1 MAAILSICAASMAMN
16 NQFISAEEET
26 STELT
31 IYEGVKVGEVE
42 IGGMTKDEA
51 ETAVNSYITNI
62 LNTKI
67 TLSLDGSDDKKI
79 ELTAGDLGLSWSNQS
94 ILEEAVNLGKSG
106 NVIKRYKVK
115 KDIANSQ
122 VSYEMEFQI
131 NTQKIKQVLEEQK
144 GNFEGEVINASITK
158 TGNGFEITES
168 QSGITINVEESI
180 NKIKQSILEDW
191 NKQGELQISLVSQEL
206 QPTIKKEDLQTIQ
219 SDPMASFTTSYTSS
233 GSSRSA
239 NIDVAVQKINGSL
252 LMPGEQFSCLE
263 HMVPFTKE
271 NGYYPA
277 GSYMGGKLVDSY
289 GGGVC
294 QVSTT
299 LYNTVLLAELEVVQ
313 RNNHGLTVG
322 SVQLSS
328 DAAIAE
334 SSGMD
339 FIFRNNTEY
348 PIYIEGYTNNKKVTF
363 QIYGNDQRPANR
375 KIEYKNKI
383 IEVLSPPADVITK
396 DSSLPEGT
404 RRVTQSSHTGYRAEL
419 YKYVYVDGVQQSV
432 EKVNSSYYAP
442 APNYVTVGGSG
453 VVQETEKQ
461 PETDSN
467 GTPIETV
474 PTNAPVDGTQNEGEG
489 NQETTNTSS
498 EETQPQS
505 PTEITS
511 VEETQPQ
518 SPTEITTSEET
529 QAQSPTEI
537 TTPEETQP
545 QSSAEMPTETT
556 IQPETQNVE
565 PQTTIESEEVATFII
580 PETQIIPET
589 DLSAN

>member
-1 MAAILSICAASMAMN
+1 M
-16 NQFISAEEET
+16 
-26 STELT
+26 
-31 IYEGVKVGEVE
+31 
-42 IGGMTKDEA
+42 
-51 ETAVNSYITNI
+51 
-62 LNTKI
+62 
-67 TLSLDGSDDKKI
+67 
-79 ELTAGDLGLSWSNQS
+79 
-94 ILEEAVNLGKSG
+94 
-106 NVIKRYKVK
+106 
-115 KDIANSQ
+115 
-122 VSYEMEFQI
+122 
-131 NTQKIKQVLEEQK
+131 
-144 GNFEGEVINASITK
+144 
-158 TGNGFEITES
+158 
-168 QSGITINVEESI
+168 
-180 NKIKQSILEDW
+180 
-191 NKQGELQISLVSQEL
+191 
-206 QPTIKKEDLQTIQ
+206 
-219 SDPMASFTTSYTSS
+219 
-233 GSSRSA
+233 
-239 NIDVAVQKINGSL
+239 
-252 LMPGEQFSCLE
+252 
-263 HMVPFTKE
+263 
-271 NGYYPA
+271 
-277 GSYMGGKLVDSY
+277 
-289 GGGVC
+289 
-294 QVSTT
+294 
-299 LYNTVLLAELEVVQ
+299 
-313 RNNHGLTVG
+313 
-322 SVQLSS
+322 
-328 DAAIAE
+328 
-334 SSGMD
+334 
-339 FIFRNNTEY
+339 
-348 PIYIEGYTNNKKVTF
+348 
-363 QIYGNDQRPANR
+363 
-375 KIEYKNKI
+375 
-383 IEVLSPPADVITK
+383 LSPPADVITK

-529 QAQSPTEI
+529 Q
-537 TTPEETQP
+537 P